1 MAKATIKN
9 INNPIDRITR
19 AVRALIILSDLP
31 LSCIKRQKASPRLKT
46 IARRAATMM
55 SLIGF
60 KKAISVGLFDPLV

>member
-9 INNPIDRITR
+9 INPIDRITR
-19 AVRALIILSDLP
+19 ADKDLTILSDVP
-31 LSCIKRQKASPRLKT
+31 LSCIKRQKASPRLNT

-60 KKAISVGLFDPLV
+60 KKVVSGLFERLV